1 MTLVVVALSF
11 FATDPIADAA
21 SKVVKLYGAGA
32 GRVEA
37 YGTGVLVSADGK
49 ILTALTGMLQGET
62 ITAVFADG
70 RRRKAKMTAADPTS
84 GLAIVT
90 AEGIKTPFFDLA
102 AGRSPATGEIVYALS
117 NQFNIAAGD
126 EPVSLQRGIVAGKAK
141 LTGRVG
147 VREAPTADEVLL
159 VDVAVSNP
167 GAAGGALVDAKGNL
181 LGLIGRELHNVATET
196 WIHYAIPASSL
207 KKFEGGARST
217 PRSASP
223 PIARS
228 TNADLRGI
236 VPLPDWLDRT
246 PPFVDSIEPGSPAE
260 AAGLRSDDL
269 VMFVDDRIVGSV
281 LEMQA
286 AFTSVPADKPIKL
299 TLKRGAALT
308 IVELKGRAK

>member
-1 MTLVVVALSF
+1 MTSVVVAILF
-11 FATDPIADAA
+11 FTADPIADAA

-37 YGTGVLVSADGK
+37 YGTGVLISADGK

-70 RRRKAKMTAADPTS
+70 RRRKAKLAAADPAS
-84 GLAIVT
+84 GLAVVT
-90 AEGIKTPFFDLA
+90 AEGIKTPFFDL
-102 AGRSPATGEIVYALS
+102 RTSRFPATGEIVYALS

-147 VREAPTADEVLL
+147 VRESPTTDEVLL
-159 VDVAVSNP
+159 VDVAISNP

-181 LGLIGRELHNVATET
+181 LGLVGRELYNVATET

-207 KKFEGGARST
+207 KNSFDGARST
-217 PRSASP
+217 PTSVPA
-223 PIARS
+223 PIARRA
-228 TNADLRGI
+228 NADLRGI

-246 PPFVDSIEPGSPAE
+246 PPFVDSVEPGSLAE

-269 VMFVDDRIVGSV
+269 VMFVDDRLVGSV

-286 AFTSVPADKPIKL
+286 AFAASPTDKPIKL
-299 TLKRGAALT
+299 TVKRGAALT

>member
-1 MTLVVVALSF
+1 MSAVVIA
-11 FATDPIADAA
+11 FAAFAADPIAGAA

-37 YGTGVLVSADGK
+37 YGTGVLVGADGK
-49 ILTALTGMLQGET
+49 ILTALTGMLQGDT

-70 RRRKAKMTAADPTS
+70 RRRLAKLTAADPTS
-84 GLAIVT
+84 GLAIVS
-90 AEGIKTPFFDLA
+90 AAGVKTPFFDLA
-102 AGRSPATGEIVYALS
+102 ASRTPSTGEVVYALS

-126 EPVSLQRGIVAGKAK
+126 EPVSLQRGIVAGKSK

-147 VREAPTADEVLL
+147 VRDAPTTDEVLL

-167 GAAGGALVDAKGNL
+167 GAAGGALVDTKGNL
-181 LGLIGRELHNVATET
+181 LGLVGRELHNVGTET
-196 WIHYAIPASSL
+196 WIHYAIPAASL
-207 KKFEGGARST
+207 KKFLDGARATSSGVS
-217 PRSASP
+217 PSLVGHAS
-223 PIARS
+223 
-228 TNADLRGI
+228 ADLRGI
-236 VPLPDWLDRT
+236 IPLPDWLDRT
-246 PPFVDSIEPGSPAE
+246 PPFVDSVEPGSPAK

-286 AFTSVPADKPIKL
+286 AFAATPVEMPIKL
-299 TLKRGAALT
+299 TVKRGAALT